1 MPTII
6 LDYNE
11 EIINFLEDVNYGM
24 NEPQFNHLATIIEG
38 TTNIGDKVSIS
49 KIAENI
55 VKAKDKSC
63 ISRFLSNSPWD
74 DELLNSNRLAY
85 IKELL
90 NNELCSDDIGFLV
103 IDDTVNR
110 KNIRTKSMEALD
122 FHYSHSLGK
131 PCWSH
136 CLITSHFVRG
146 AYSVPLQFKPYY
158 RDIKCNELGLPF
170 QSKTDIAKEF
180 IQNFDKP
187 SKLKK
192 IYILMDSWYTS
203 NSLINEALSENYH
216 LIGGVRSNRNFY
228 PNGNKIKIS
237 EFANNLDPNTLDSVT
252 VKGKEYKVY
261 RYQGNIAQIDN
272 KALLISFEARKD
284 GFEKPV
290 YILSTD
296 TALDNRTIID
306 YYSVRWNI
314 ETSYQYFKENLGLD
328 QYRIR
333 SRISIE
339 RYFLICFLAYTFLEV
354 LRVSNKVLPFKTIGE
369 TIIHHKNET
378 AKRFIRY
385 IYYQAR
391 QNVPL
396 KNIYNLLKLPA

>member
-1 MPTII
+1 
-6 LDYNE
+6 
-11 EIINFLEDVNYGM
+11 M
-24 NEPQFNHLATIIEG
+24 NKPQFNHIATIIEG
-38 TTNIGDKVSIS
+38 IINIGDKASIS

-74 DELLNSNRLAY
+74 DGLLNSNRLAY

-110 KNIRTKSMEALD
+110 KDTRAKSMEALD

-136 CLITSHFVRG
+136 CLITSHFVGG

-158 RDIKCNELGLPF
+158 RDTKCDELGIPF

-180 IQNFDKP
+180 IQNFSKP

-203 NSLINEALSENYH
+203 NSLVGEALSENYH
-216 LIGGVRSNRNFY
+216 LIGGVRSNRNFH
-228 PNGNKIKIS
+228 PDGNKIKIS

-252 VKGKEYKVY
+252 VKVGNTRYTVIKV
-261 RYQGNIAQIDN
+261 RLP
-272 KALLISFEARKD
+272 KLI
-284 GFEKPV
+284 
-290 YILSTD
+290 T
-296 TALDNRTIID
+296 
-306 YYSVRWNI
+306 
-314 ETSYQYFKENLGLD
+314 
-328 QYRIR
+328 
-333 SRISIE
+333 
-339 RYFLICFLAYTFLEV
+339 RYF
-354 LRVSNKVLPFKTIGE
+354 
-369 TIIHHKNET
+369 
-378 AKRFIRY
+378 
-385 IYYQAR
+385 
-391 QNVPL
+391 
-396 KNIYNLLKLPA
+396 